1 MEVFAEVTA
10 ENLSTLTAHPA
21 ADIFPMLGAGQMAE
35 LAEDIKARGL
45 IEPIVLDGEGR
56 IIDGRNRLEA
66 CRIAGVEPRFSHY
79 IGSDVL
85 GYIVSKNLKRRHLTQ
100 SQRAAVAAE
109 LVPMLAEDARK
120 RQLAGLKRGSEMPVQ
135 ENLPER
141 NNGQARDK
149 AGELMGVSGRSV
161 EDALAVQREAP
172 EVLDRVKAGDIAV
185 STARKVAELPEE
197 DRQAIATATK
207 EQIKAEVRSAL
218 RKAHV
223 SYNSGNNEWYTPW
236 DIVEAA
242 RDALGAIDLDPAS
255 SDAANEVVKAA
266 SYYTLAD
273 DGLTKPWCGR
283 VYMNPP
289 YETGLIERFT
299 ARLRECFDRN
309 EVSEAIVLVNNATET
324 KWFQYL
330 VASASML
337 CLPEGR
343 IRFWSPTKE
352 TASPLQGQAILYFG
366 ERREAFAHS
375 FRAFGSVWERS
386 SQ

>member
-1 MEVFAEVTA
+1 MKLFAGVEVDD
-10 ENLSTLTAHPA
+10 LSALTAHPA
-21 ADIFPMLGAGQMAE
+21 ADIFPMLGAGEMAE

-45 IEPIVLDGEGR
+45 LDAIVLDGEGR

-66 CRIAGVEPRFSHY
+66 CRIAGVKPRFIEY
-79 IGSDVL
+79 MGSDVL
-85 GYIVSKNLKRRHLTQ
+85 GYIVSKNLKRRHLTE
-100 SQRAAVAAE
+100 SQRATVAAE
-109 LVPMLAEDARK
+109 LVPMLADEARK
-120 RQLAGLKRGSEMPVQ
+120 RQGHGLTAPGKTLSA
-135 ENLPER
+135 NLREASD
-141 NNGQARDK
+141 GKAADK

-161 EDALAVQREAP
+161 EDALAVQRKAP
-172 EVLDRVKAGDIAV
+172 ELFDRVKAGDIAV
-185 STARKVAELPEE
+185 STARKAAELPEE
-197 DRQAIATATK
+197 DRQAVAAAPK
-207 EQIKAEVRSAL
+207 EQIKAEARSAL

-223 SYNSGNNEWYTPW
+223 SYNSGNHEWYTPW

-375 FRAFGSVWERS
+375 FRAFGSIWERRRND
-386 SQ
+386 